1 MRPAALLLAGA
12 LLGAC
17 GAAATATVPD
27 PESTA
32 AEAIETTIL
41 VLDGGMLRP
50 VENGGRVAIR
60 DGWATVTLSPPPLQR
75 TDFALDVA
83 VLDASGRAVDAAVEV
98 TYEMVQMDHGVFTER
113 ATIHAG
119 RYRVPVHIPMPGTR
133 RFTVR
138 IDRGGVVTSLIVVV
152 PEIG

>member
-1 MRPAALLLAGA
+1 VRPVALILAGA

-17 GAAATATVPD
+17 GAATAATAPS
-27 PESTA
+27 PMPA
-32 AEAIETTIL
+32 AVEVIETTIL
-41 VLDGGMLRP
+41 VSDGGILRP
-50 VENGGRVAIR
+50 IENGGRVAIP

-75 TDFALDVA
+75 TDFALDVE
-83 VLDASGRAVDAAVEV
+83 VLDASGRALDAAVDV

-113 ATIHAG
+113 ATSHAG
-119 RYRVPVHIPMPGTR
+119 RYRVPVHIPMPGMW
-133 RFTVR
+133 RFTVS